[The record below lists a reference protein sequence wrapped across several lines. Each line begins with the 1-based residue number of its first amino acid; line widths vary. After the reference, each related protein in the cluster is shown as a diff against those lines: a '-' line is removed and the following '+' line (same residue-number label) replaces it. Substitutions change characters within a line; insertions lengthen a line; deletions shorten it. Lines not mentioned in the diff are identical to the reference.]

1 MNAELWKDAY
11 FQGYIGDGT
20 EKETPVRRGRARK
33 AVLGFFCAFSVLT
46 YSAGAFALAEKVTSA
61 DHLISAISAV
71 LEEDKAVLALPRQE
85 ISVKVEHTVS
95 EEVPNEDLGAKD
107 DAGIHAIEKADLSC
121 DSVLDLANQTDYK
134 PDMKELS
141 AKAAS
146 AVPKIDGFVAGPL
159 VLVVHTHATETYTPA
174 GEDTYT
180 DETGFRTSDPS
191 RNMIAVGNKVCEGLE
206 MAGIDAI
213 HCTEM
218 FDEESYVD
226 SYGKCAAE
234 ISWYLDE
241 YPSIRYVLDVHRDA
255 IFRQD
260 MTLVAPVTEDGAA
273 QVMLVCGTDEMG
285 ADFPDWRENL
295 SFALAVQSA
304 AEEKHPGFMRNIN
317 LRGASFNQQ
326 LAKRF
331 LLVEVGSAGNT
342 LEEAL
347 EAGYRFGEVFGGV
360 IGG

>member
-11 FQGYIGDGT
+11 FHGYIGDGAET
-20 EKETPVRRGRARK
+20 KTPVRRGRARN
-33 AVLGFFCAFSVLT
+33 AVLAFFCAFSVLT
-46 YSAGAFALAEKVTSA
+46 YGAGAFVLAEKVTSA
-61 DHLISAISAV
+61 EYLVSAISAV
-71 LEEDKAVLALPRQE
+71 LEEDKAVLALPEQE
-85 ISVKVEHTVS
+85 ISVTVEHAVS
-95 EEVPNEDLGAKD
+95 EEAEEEDTAEAP
-107 DAGIHAIEKADLSC
+107 AGVHAIEKADLSC
-121 DSVLDLANQTDYK
+121 DSVFDLANQTEYT
-134 PDMKELS
+134 PNMKELA

-146 AVPKIDGFVAGPL
+146 AVPEINGFVAGPL
-159 VLVVHTHATETYTPA
+159 VLVVHTHATETYTPE

-180 DETGFRTSDPS
+180 DETEFRTSDAE
-191 RNMIAVGNKVCEGLE
+191 RNMIAVGKKVCEGLE
-206 MAGIDAI
+206 AAGIGAI

-226 SYGKCAAE
+226 SYEKCAAE
-234 ISWYLDE
+234 IAWYLDE

-304 AEEKHPGFMRNIN
+304 AEEKYPGFMRNIN

-326 LAKRF
+326 LAERF

-342 LEEAL
+342 PGEAL